1 MGAMLRLLSLRR
13 AKSLRRPGPQGH
25 ETAVPVSSGS
35 RQPVGTS
42 HSVSTIQG
50 EKDEAH
56 LIPAHVVL
64 ATLVHRQ
71 LLPAV
76 LAVRSAA
83 QLPQTPAT
91 DAAVQEQEK
100 IVCLTLDLI
109 HSLGFDEEDCLKVLR
124 GFIRAIDGHGRSEYS
139 ARGQDVPS
147 SPQDCTM
154 VRPQALFATPP
165 VKGSADSGAFYAT
178 SNQICATPLRDATPG
193 SLCAPLGSPESP
205 VTLTSRGPP

>member
-35 RQPVGTS
+35 RQQPVGTS

-83 QLPQTPAT
+83 QLPQTQAK
-91 DAAVQEQEK
+91 DAALQEQEK

-124 GFIRAIDGHGRSEYS
+124 GFIRAIDETNG
-139 ARGQDVPS
+139 AWLNITFLKVLPPS
-147 SPQDCTM
+147 SPDKRTPCSVTPCRR
-154 VRPQALFATPP
+154 RPTAARPRALP
-165 VKGSADSGAFYAT
+165 
-178 SNQICATPLRDATPG
+178 
-193 SLCAPLGSPESP
+193 
-205 VTLTSRGPP
+205 SRGRPSIIGL